1 MSNDM
6 SFKPVILIYDLK
18 NTLVDEIAA
27 TIGATGQYTTINT
40 YNEGNAQEAVRQYD
54 RLFGVLT
61 NKLSCV
67 ITGWNHH
74 KKRRDQFLFWL
85 RSQERRSKLRKPTP
99 VILVSEDHLP
109 ELKHMALDP
118 ADGDVAAYLDSDQFR
133 ESLNLILRKIVIEGK
148 ARELNSVAYAEALND
163 EA

>member
-1 MSNDM
+1 M

-27 TIGATGQYTTINT
+27 TIGSTGEYTAINT

-54 RLFGVLT
+54 RLFGMLT

-85 RSQERRSKLRKPTP
+85 RSQERRSMLRKPTP
-99 VILVSEDHLP
+99 VILITEDHMP
-109 ELKHMALDP
+109 ELKRMALDP
-118 ADGDVAAYLDSDQFR
+118 ADGDVSAYLDSEHFG
-133 ESLNLILRKIVIEGK
+133 ESLNLVLRKIVIEGK
-148 ARELNSVAYAEALND
+148 ARELNSVAYAEALGD
-163 EA
+163 ET